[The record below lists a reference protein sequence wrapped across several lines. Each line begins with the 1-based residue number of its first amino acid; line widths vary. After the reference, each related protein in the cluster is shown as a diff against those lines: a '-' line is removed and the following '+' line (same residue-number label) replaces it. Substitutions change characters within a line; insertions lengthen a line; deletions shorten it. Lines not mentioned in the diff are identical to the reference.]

1 MSTILKALRRLE
13 EDGPGESPSGAT
25 TSEAGA
31 SPTIP
36 ATEPRATD
44 ELRDRILAEERA
56 NEVTTAPGARG
67 SEASTE
73 ADVISVDSQA
83 AALRMWAPLAAL
95 AIAIL
100 VLGIFVVP
108 AVLESGSG
116 SESSS
121 AVAAGPSADQ
131 AERGEPIPPQ
141 PESQTTVAAATPT
154 YDTAVSPTAA
164 SVPAPPAVAPPAPKI
179 GSSPNTLVAAAPS
192 TRPATS
198 TSLPAS
204 ANTPTTSMGP
214 VAVADLPIASVPAD
228 TPAPA
233 AQPSPLRAPSPAQQL
248 TPPATRAVPV
258 EPTPTAVEL
267 ALVEPANA
275 PPAPKESSATAP
287 PSVERKPAPP
297 RAALRTNPAPLA
309 PRKPAPTP
317 IQRAPIKPS
326 RATPERDRATSSAG
340 PVAKTADAA
349 PIERIARPDVPDVTI
364 VRTAWHPSSDRR
376 SAKVR
381 LEATDE
387 VLTLR
392 EGDAIGALVVK
403 EISPSAVLF
412 ETGGVELRRRVGS
425 GSGG

>member
-1 MSTILKALRRLE
+1 MSTILKALRRLA
-13 EDGPGESPSGAT
+13 EDGPGESPSDAA

-36 ATEPRATD
+36 ATD

-56 NEVTTAPGARG
+56 NEVTTAPDARR

-73 ADVISVDSQA
+73 ADAISANSPA
-83 AALRMWAPLAAL
+83 AVLRIWAPLAAF

-100 VLGIFVVP
+100 VLGVVVVP

-116 SESSS
+116 SEPSS
-121 AVAAGPSADQ
+121 AVATGRSAEQ
-131 AERGEPIPPQ
+131 AERGESIPPQ
-141 PESQTTVAAATPT
+141 PESPTTVAAATPAS
-154 YDTAVSPTAA
+154 DEAASPTAA
-164 SVPAPPAVAPPAPKI
+164 PVPAPPRASPPAPKS
-179 GSSPNTLVAAAPS
+179 GSSPNTLVAAALS
-192 TRPATS
+192 TPPATS
-198 TSLPAS
+198 VSPLTG
-204 ANTPTTSMGP
+204 ANRATKSTGP
-214 VAVADLPIASVPAD
+214 VAVADLPIASVPPNA
-228 TPAPA
+228 PAPTV
-233 AQPSPLRAPSPAQQL
+233 QPSPSLASSPARQP
-248 TPPATRAVPV
+248 TSPSTRAVPV
-258 EPTPTAVEL
+258 EPAPTPVEL

-275 PPAPKESSATAP
+275 PPESSATAP
-287 PSVERKPAPP
+287 PRVERKPAPP
-297 RAALRTNPAPLA
+297 GAVLRTNPAPPA
-309 PRKPAPTP
+309 PRKPAAKP
-317 IQRAPIKPS
+317 IERAPIKPS
-326 RATPERDRATSSAG
+326 RATPEPERPTSSAG

-425 GSGG
+425 GR

>member
-13 EDGPGESPSGAT
+13 EDGPGESPSDAA

-36 ATEPRATD
+36 ATDPRATD

-56 NEVTTAPGARG
+56 NEVTSVPNARG

-73 ADVISVDSQA
+73 ADAISANSPA
-83 AALRMWAPLAAL
+83 AALRIWAPLAAF
-95 AIAIL
+95 AIL
-100 VLGIFVVP
+100 MLGIVVVP

-116 SESSS
+116 SEPSS
-121 AVAAGPSADQ
+121 AVATGPLAEQ

-141 PESQTTVAAATPT
+141 PESPTPVAAATPT
-154 YDTAVSPTAA
+154 SDAAVLPTSAP
-164 SVPAPPAVAPPAPKI
+164 VPASPKSGPSPDTLVAVAPSRPPAM
-179 GSSPNTLVAAAPS
+179 SASPPT
-192 TRPATS
+192 
-198 TSLPAS
+198 S
-204 ANTPTTSMGP
+204 ANTPTKSNGL
-214 VAVADLPIASVPAD
+214 VAFADLPIASVLPNA
-228 TPAPA
+228 PAPTV
-233 AQPSPLRAPSPAQQL
+233 QPSPSLAPSP
-248 TPPATRAVPV
+248 TSPPTRAVPV
-258 EPTPTAVEL
+258 EPTPTPVEL

-275 PPAPKESSATAP
+275 PPESSATAP
-287 PSVERKPAPP
+287 PRFERKPASP
-297 RAALRTNPAPLA
+297 RAVLRTNSALPT
-309 PRKPAPTP
+309 PRKPAPKP
-317 IQRAPIKPS
+317 IERAPIEPS
-326 RATPERDRATSSAG
+326 RATPEPDRPTSSAG
-340 PVAKTADAA
+340 PVAKTADAT

-425 GSGG
+425 GR